1 MASEET
7 IETSVIVEVG
17 GEGEWEELPAPTAS
31 PMVTDH
37 CYTFK
42 RGIKPKDLDKAK
54 AKAAMLG
61 EGGTQQ
67 QQYTYILPK
76 NPTTQVTNDVT
87 VGLNILYLSY
97 RLYSPTMQPSPQVL
111 KCLKENPSGIT
122 LLPVQYLV
130 SYTLYL
136 EPGSLN
142 YPLCT
147 LY

>member
-1 MASEET
+1 MVIVCTANTVRADTCHHQIGGPDVASEET

-17 GEGEWEELPAPTAS
+17 GEGEWEERPAATAS
-31 PMVTDH
+31 PLVTDH

-76 NPTTQVTNDVT
+76 NPTTQVTNVVIMGSNFSCFPTDYIPQPCN
-87 VGLNILYLSY
+87 L
-97 RLYSPTMQPSPQVL
+97 RL
-111 KCLKENPSGIT
+111 EF
-122 LLPVQYLV
+122 
-130 SYTLYL
+130 
-136 EPGSLN
+136 
-142 YPLCT
+142 
-147 LY
+147 